1 MFYIGNAIL
10 RMLTGSGFFNCFV
23 IPRAS
28 PDIVSIYY
36 DKMRYISVN
45 HNVIPQGHEFHQV
58 YIDSLFVL
66 IELVENSMLHQGQI
80 TLFLVHRVH

>member
-1 MFYIGNAIL
+1 
-10 RMLTGSGFFNCFV
+10 
-23 IPRAS
+23 
-28 PDIVSIYY
+28 
-36 DKMRYISVN
+36 MRYISVN

-80 TLFLVHRVH
+80 TPVGDRQDF